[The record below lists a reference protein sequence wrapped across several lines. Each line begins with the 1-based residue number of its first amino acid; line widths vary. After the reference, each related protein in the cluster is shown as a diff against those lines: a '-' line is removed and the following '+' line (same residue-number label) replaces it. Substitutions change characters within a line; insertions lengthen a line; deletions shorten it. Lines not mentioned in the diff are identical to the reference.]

1 MIILHHLYHNGL
13 FYGGCGLFAVSF
25 GGLAFVLL
33 RAFGTGAQAYSG
45 TYAAQTSQKFEDIFL
60 FIPPRRLSEIGWA
73 CAAAVFVA
81 VNAIFF
87 SFDKIPSTL
96 LGLALGLM
104 GSTAALFAPN
114 QLLVILRQRRRR
126 RFNVQ
131 LVDALSHMSNA
142 LRAGFSINQSFETVV
157 QNGENPIA
165 QEFEVM
171 LQQLRLGMGFNEAM
185 RSMEQRVG
193 SEDLGLVVTTI
204 DIARKTGGNLTE
216 VFDRISMTI
225 RERMRIENR
234 VRTLTAQGRLQGI
247 IVGTMPIALAI
258 ILTVIKPA
266 MMLPFYQSRTGIISI
281 AAVIIML
288 ICGGLIIRKI
298 IRIDV

>member
-1 MIILHHLYHNGL
+1 MTLTTLYL
-13 FYGGCGLFAVSF
+13 IAGCALSALSF

-45 TYAAQTSQKFEDIFL
+45 AYAEQTSRKFEDIFL

-73 CAAAVFVA
+73 CAAAVFLVINA
-81 VNAIFF
+81 VFF
-87 SFDKIPSTL
+87 SLSSIPATL
-96 LGLALGLM
+96 LGLALGLA
-104 GSTAALFAPN
+104 GGAAGLFAPH
-114 QLLVILRQRRRR
+114 QLLVLLRERRRR

-165 QEFEVM
+165 QEFAVL
-171 LQQLRLGMGFNEAM
+171 LQQLRIGMGFNEAM

-193 SEDLGLVVTTI
+193 SEDLSLVIATI

-216 VFDRISMTI
+216 VFDRISLTI

-247 IVGTMPIALAI
+247 VVGTMPLLLAG
-258 ILTVIKPA
+258 ILTVIKPG
-266 MMLPFYQSRTGIISI
+266 MMLPFYQSRAGIVSI
-281 AAVIIML
+281 AAVIAML
-288 ICGGLIIRKI
+288 LCGGLLIRKI

>member
-1 MIILHHLYHNGL
+1 M
-13 FYGGCGLFAVSF
+13 
-25 GGLAFVLL
+25 
-33 RAFGTGAQAYSG
+33 
-45 TYAAQTSQKFEDIFL
+45 
-60 FIPPRRLSEIGWA
+60 
-73 CAAAVFVA
+73 
-81 VNAIFF
+81 
-87 SFDKIPSTL
+87 
-96 LGLALGLM
+96 
-104 GSTAALFAPN
+104 
-114 QLLVILRQRRRR
+114 
-126 RFNVQ
+126 Q
-131 LVDALSHMSNA
+131 LVDALSNMSNA

-185 RSMEQRVG
+185 QSMEQRVG
-193 SEDLGLVVTTI
+193 SEDLNLVITTI

-216 VFDRISMTI
+216 VFDRISLTI

-258 ILTVIKPA
+258 ILTVVKPG
-266 MMLPFYQSRTGIISI
+266 MMLPFFQSRAGIISI
-281 AAVIIML
+281 IAVIIML
-288 ICGGLIIRKI
+288 VCGGLLIRKI

>member
-1 MIILHHLYHNGL
+1 MSATTLLAI
-13 FYGGCGLFAVSF
+13 GGCGLFALSF

-33 RAFGTGAQAYSG
+33 RAFGAGAQAYSG
-45 TYAAQTSQKFEDIFL
+45 TYSEQTARKFEDLFL

-73 CAAAVFVA
+73 VATGVFLLINAA
-81 VNAIFF
+81 FF
-87 SFDKIPSTL
+87 NPANIPVTL
-96 LGLALGLM
+96 LGLALGLSGGM
-104 GSTAALFAPN
+104 AALFAPN
-114 QLLVILRQRRRR
+114 QILVILRARRRR

-171 LQQLRLGMGFNEAM
+171 LQQIRLGMGFNEAM
-185 RSMEQRVG
+185 QNMEQRVG
-193 SEDLGLVVTTI
+193 SEDLNLVITTI

-216 VFDRISMTI
+216 VFDRISLTI

-247 IVGTMPIALAI
+247 VVGTMPIALAA
-258 ILTVIKPA
+258 ILTFIKPG
-266 MMLPFYQSRTGIISI
+266 MMLPFFQSRTGIISVI
-281 AAVIIML
+281 AVIIML
-288 ICGGLIIRKI
+288 ICGGLLIRKI